1 MHESDETIYY
11 RFLREGENDDMREL
25 MRRHRESLTLFL
37 YGIVH
42 DMEDAEELMLDAFV
56 AAGMGQSIFYGKS
69 SFKTWLFAIGRNQAL
84 KHLQKKGR
92 RAVPSEEVTSE
103 VVSED
108 SPEKELLRQERDR
121 TLYLT
126 MEKLNPDYRQILHL
140 IYFEDMSPE
149 EAGRVMKKNRKQI
162 YNLIQRSREAL
173 RQKLVEEGM
182 EQYLDR

>member
-1 MHESDETIYY
+1 MYESDETIYF
-11 RFLREGENDDMREL
+11 RFLDEGANDDMREL

-56 AAGMGQSIFYGKS
+56 TAGMGQSIFYGKS

-92 RAVPSEEVTSE
+92 RAIPSEDAAVEAASE
-103 VVSED
+103 E
-108 SPEKELLRQERDR
+108 SPERELLRKERDR
-121 TLYLT
+121 ILYLAMT
-126 MEKLNPDYRQILHL
+126 KLNPDYRQILHL

-149 EAGRVMKKNRKQI
+149 EAGRVMRKNRKQI

-173 RQKLVEEGM
+173 RQKLLEEGM
-182 EQYLDR
+182 EQYLER